1 MVGGVV
7 WLLMRQGGGSPVVQG
22 KGQSVV
28 IETALGRLVRFA
40 VAGVGEGHELD
51 AQAAK
56 GPQVLFDF

>member
-1 MVGGVV
+1 
-7 WLLMRQGGGSPVVQG
+7 MRQGGGSPVVQG
-22 KGQSVV
+22 KEQSVA